1 MLNCSGVRMA
11 CHSSSDFCTGPGGGV
26 DDDIA
31 ATLGGLR
38 PAAPRDA
45 DAAAWAWPRHGRAAH
60 ERGADGGRAV
70 EGEGARRREESGR
83 AARGAKAAAGGREQE
98 CDAILSLSRR
108 WTPMFSFGSSARH
121 TSATC
126 RARCLIRLWTRVLWD
141 YDGSKSRRSAI
152 IPSNLFFIISFFKV
166 PCLISFNM
174 KFGGKL
180 TSI

>member
-45 DAAAWAWPRHGRAAH
+45 DAAAWPRHGRAAH
-60 ERGADGGRAV
+60 ARGADRGRAA

-83 AARGAKAAAGGREQE
+83 AARGAKAAAGAGREHE

-126 RARCLIRLWTRVLWD
+126 RFRCLIRFWTRLLWD
-141 YDGSKSRRSAI
+141 YDGPNKKTVSARTSDLDASVPTLASSRDS
-152 IPSNLFFIISFFKV
+152 
-166 PCLISFNM
+166 
-174 KFGGKL
+174 
-180 TSI
+180 